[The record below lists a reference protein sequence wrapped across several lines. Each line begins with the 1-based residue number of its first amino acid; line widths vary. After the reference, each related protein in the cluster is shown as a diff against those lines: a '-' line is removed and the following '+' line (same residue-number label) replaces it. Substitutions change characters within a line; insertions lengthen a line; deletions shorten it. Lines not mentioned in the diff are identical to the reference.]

1 MTEHILTTTVYSY
14 MISEVTHGIKV
25 IVETFYHR
33 EHSDVRINQFMFA
46 YRITIEN
53 ESEYAIKL
61 LRRHWFIFDS
71 VGEHKEVE
79 GDGVVGKQP
88 VIQPGE
94 HHQYVSG
101 CNLKSEM
108 GTMRGTYQMQRLAD
122 GKLFDVVIPE
132 FTLITPEKLN

>member
-1 MTEHILTTTVYSY
+1 

-33 EHSDVRINQFMFA
+33 EHSDFKINQFVFA

-53 ESEYAIKL
+53 ESEYAIQL
-61 LRRHWFIFDS
+61 MRRHWHIFDA
-71 VGEHKEVE
+71 VGEYKEVE
-79 GDGVVGKQP
+79 GEGVVGKQP
-88 VIQPGE
+88 VIEPGE

-101 CNLKSEM
+101 CTLKSET

-132 FTLITPEKLN
+132 FILITPEKLN

>member
-1 MTEHILTTTVYSY
+1 

-79 GDGVVGKQP
+79 GEGVVGKQP
-88 VIQPGE
+88 VIQPGG

>member
-1 MTEHILTTTVYSY
+1 

-25 IVETFYHR
+25 IVETYYHR
-33 EHSDVRINQFMFA
+33 EHSDYYNSQFVFA

-53 ESEYAIKL
+53 ESEYDIKL

-79 GDGVVGKQP
+79 GEGVVGKQP

-94 HHQYVSG
+94 HHQYISG
-101 CNLKSEM
+101 CTLKSEM

-132 FTLITPEKLN
+132 FTLVTPEKLN

>member
-1 MTEHILTTTVYSY
+1 

-88 VIQPGE
+88 VIQPSE

-101 CNLKSEM
+101 CALKSEM

>member
-1 MTEHILTTTVYSY
+1 

>member
-1 MTEHILTTTVYSY
+1 
-14 MISEVTHGIKV
+14 
-25 IVETFYHR
+25 
-33 EHSDVRINQFMFA
+33 MFA

>member
-1 MTEHILTTTVYSY
+1 

-33 EHSDVRINQFMFA
+33 EHSDYYNSQFVFA

-79 GDGVVGKQP
+79 GEGVVGKQP

-94 HHQYVSG
+94 HHQYISG
-101 CNLKSEM
+101 CTLKSEM

-132 FTLITPEKLN
+132 FTLVTPEKLN